1 MLIETITYAPLGS
14 MSYKRGDDGFLYVTG
29 RVSDDTLDLD
39 QQICDPEWL
48 KGEVPEW
55 MKIGNVRVMHQ
66 AQTGGKATSLEQN
79 GTGWDATIKVTNP
92 QAALDVEEGVLT
104 GLSVGIKGARVVKD
118 DTAPNGRIIGGKI
131 IEVSLVDRPANPSCK
146 IEVAKAAGDNLE
158 MVVDGDVP
166 CKTCN
171 GVGKVF
177 GDGAAEQTCE
187 VCGGSGAG
195 SFVDYPAL
203 DGGDKENGEAPKSA
217 LTDYFGY
224 SAEDKALWSPW
235 EKSLMPDSFKKDY
248 TDKERK
254 SMADK
259 GEAMPG
265 GGYPIKTVQDLKNAV
280 QAIGRA
286 KDPSATKAHIK
297 ARAKA
302 LGQEA
307 LIPDDWKAPT
317 VLSGLVATLSKGA
330 TADQWLHDPTQLA
343 EVRDGLVACI
353 KAELDEFATGDD
365 ERWDVE
371 QLTTALNNFL
381 SWWQDESFEGETSS
395 PFGNGDA
402 MSFVGLGIEPDLVK
416 AASADDASDEQK
428 SALKAELAKSL
439 GLDVLQSSI
448 EEMQKENAVLKADLA
463 GVKEMAA
470 PKGISLRA
478 TQFQQGKLSEAEKLQ
493 AKADEFKTIALN
505 TPDPQT
511 RADYMKASVDASS
524 QADAIRK
531 SLEGDN

>member
-1 MLIETITYAPLGS
+1 MPTETITYAPLGS
-14 MSYKRGDDGFLYVTG
+14 MTYKRGDDGFLYVTG

-39 QQICDPEWL
+39 NQICDPDWL

-66 AQTGGKATSLEQN
+66 AQTGGKATALEQN

-118 DTAPNGRIIGGKI
+118 EAAPNGRIIGGKI

-146 IEVAKAAGDNLE
+146 IEVAKAAGDTLE
-158 MVVDGDVP
+158 VVVDGTVP
-166 CKTCN
+166 CTTCN
-171 GVGKVF
+171 GVGKIF
-177 GDGAAEQTCE
+177 ADGAAEQTCE
-187 VCGGSGAG
+187 TCGGNGEG
-195 SFVDYPAL
+195 SLKDYPAL
-203 DGGDKENGEAPKSA
+203 DGGDKEDGEVKT
-217 LTDYFGY
+217 LTTDYFGY
-224 SAEDKALWSPW
+224 SDEDKAAWSAW
-235 EKSLMPDSFKKDY
+235 EKQLMPDSYKKDY
-248 TDKERK
+248 SDKERAA
-254 SMADK
+254 MADK

-265 GGYPIKTVQDLKNAV
+265 GGYPIKTVGDLKNAI

-286 KDPSATKAHIK
+286 KDPVATKTHIK

-307 LIPDDWKAPT
+307 LIPDDWKAS
-317 VLSGLVATLSKGA
+317 VSLSGLVSTLSKGA
-330 TADQWLHDPTQLA
+330 TADQWMHDPTELA
-343 EVRDGLVACI
+343 AIRDGLVACI
-353 KAELDEFATGDD
+353 KAELDEFASGDD

-371 QLTTALNNFL
+371 QLVTALNLVL

-395 PFGNGDA
+395 PFGNGA
-402 MSFVGLGIEPDLVK
+402 EMSFVGLGIEPDLVK
-416 AASADDASDEQK
+416 SASAEDATDEAK
-428 SALKAELAKSL
+428 SAFKSELLKTL
-439 GLDVLQSSI
+439 GLDELKSSI
-448 EEMQKENAVLKADLA
+448 EVLREENSVLKADLA

-478 TQFQQGKLSEAEKLQ
+478 TQFQQGRVSELEKLE
-493 AKADEFKTIALN
+493 AKAMEYKTIALE

-511 RADYMKASVDASS
+511 RSQYMIEAAKAQD
-524 QADAIRK
+524 QADSIRK
-531 SLEGDN
+531 SLEGDK